1 MGILLCLMSMTIIG
15 TADSIYRAN
24 RRKEN
29 ALARM
34 RDLERMQN
42 ETTHRTNYRPYTPT
56 RRVLHHESENTGLHH
71 HRQGSHT

>member
-24 RRKEN
+24 RRKAN

-34 RDLERMQN
+34 RHLERIQN
-42 ETTHRTNYRPYTPT
+42 EKTRRTNYRPHTPT
-56 RRVLHHESENTGLHH
+56 RRMLHHEPENTGLHH
-71 HRQGSHT
+71 HRQRSHT

>member
-1 MGILLCLMSMTIIG
+1 MGILLCLMSMAIIG

-24 RRKEN
+24 RRKAN

-42 ETTHRTNYRPYTPT
+42 ETTHRTNYLPSDTT
-56 RRVLHHESENTGLHH
+56 RRVLHHEPANPRLHH